1 MENVEIKSVINR
13 CSLNELSVEDQKLL
27 KMAIKATDNSY
38 APYSK
43 FHVGAALRLDDGT
56 TIIGANQENAAFPA
70 GLCAERSAIF
80 AANAQFPERKI
91 IALAIAA
98 RNDDGLTTEPVAPC
112 GTCRQ
117 VMLEVE
123 TRYKQPIRILLYGTN
138 GIFVMNSVRQIL
150 PLQFTSDSL

>member
-13 CSLNELSVEDQKLL
+13 CSLNELSVEDQELL

-91 IALAIAA
+91 ITLAIAA

>member
-13 CSLNELSVEDQKLL
+13 CSLNELSVEDQELL

>member
-1 MENVEIKSVINR
+1 MENLELKSIISK
-13 CSLNELSVEDQKLL
+13 CSLDELSLKDQELVKQ
-27 KMAIKATDNSY
+27 AIKATDNSY

-43 FHVGAALRLDDGT
+43 FHVGAALRLNDGT

-80 AANAQFPERKI
+80 AANAQHPDKKI

-98 RNDDGLTTEPVAPC
+98 KNDDGITANPVAPC

-123 TRYKQPIRILLYGTN
+123 TRYKQPIRIMLYGTE
-138 GIFVMNSVRQIL
+138 GIYVMDSVKHIL
-150 PLQFTSDSL
+150 PLQFTSESL